1 MKSLETLLEGEHST
15 TARLLEALREEHQ
28 ALVRRDMTALDHAV
42 NKKSQQVAE
51 LEMLGRER
59 DAALNAAGHAAG
71 REGIESWLSRQPHGA
86 AKKLWQEL
94 QNLLLR
100 CQRQN
105 LSNGAIVETSRR
117 YTQRALSLLQ
127 GQSAEPAL
135 YYGPSGASGSAT
147 RSSLYTRI

>member
-1 MKSLETLLEGEHST
+1 MKSLEALLEDERGA
-15 TARLLEALREEHQ
+15 TARLLDALREEHQ

-51 LEMLGRER
+51 LEILGRDR
-59 DAALNAAGHAAG
+59 DAALKAAGHAAG
-71 REGIESWLSRQPHGA
+71 REGIESWLSRQPSGA
-86 AKKLWQEL
+86 ARKLWQEL

-105 LSNGAIVETSRR
+105 LINGGIVETSRR
-117 YTQRALSLLQ
+117 FTQRALSLLQ

-135 YYGPSGASGSAT
+135 YGPSGASGPAT
-147 RSSLYTRI
+147 HPSLYTRI

>member
-1 MKSLETLLEGEHST
+1 MKSLNALLEGERSAT
-15 TARLLEALREEHQ
+15 VRLLDALREEHQ
-28 ALVRRDMTALDHAV
+28 ALMRRDMTALDHAV

-51 LEMLGRER
+51 LEILGRER
-59 DAALNAAGHAAG
+59 DAALNATGHTAG
-71 REGIESWLSRQPHGA
+71 REGIESWLSHQPNGA

-105 LSNGAIVETSRR
+105 LINGGIVETSRR

-135 YYGPSGASGSAT
+135 YGPSGTSGPAT
-147 RSSLYTRI
+147 RSSLYTSI

>member
-1 MKSLETLLEGEHST
+1 MKSLDTLLEGEHNAT
-15 TARLLEALREEHQ
+15 VRLLDALREEHQ
-28 ALVRRDMTALDHAV
+28 ALMRRDMTALDNAV

-51 LEMLGRER
+51 LEVLGRDR
-59 DAALNAAGHAAG
+59 DAALKAAGHAAG
-71 REGIESWLSRQPHGA
+71 REGIESWLSRQPNGA
-86 AKKLWQEL
+86 VKKLWQEL

-105 LSNGAIVETSRR
+105 QINGGIVETSRR
-117 YTQRALSLLQ
+117 YIQRALSLLQ

-135 YYGPSGASGSAT
+135 YGPSGASGPAT